1 MLTRL
6 VTPPAIEPISLT
18 EAKKHL
24 RLAITDADA
33 ANYTDEDA
41 KITALITS
49 AREHVETVTRRALI
63 TQTWD
68 AVIDEFPA
76 TKEISLPYPPLQ
88 SVTSISYLNT
98 DGNSATFTDYA
109 ADLFGHKIKL
119 NYECEWPE
127 TRDESVITI
136 RFVCGYGLTAA
147 TVPASIRQAMLLI
160 IGHLYANPE
169 ATLSANLSGSNVTL
183 LPLGVDSL
191 LSGFRRWEF

>member
-1 MLTRL
+1 MLTRI

-24 RLAITDADA
+24 RLVITDADA
-33 ANYTDEDA
+33 ATYTDEDA
-41 KITALITS
+41 KITALIVS
-49 AREHVETVTRRALI
+49 AREYVETVTRRALI

-68 AVIDEFPA
+68 AVIDDFPA

-88 SVTSISYLNT
+88 SVTSVSYLNT
-98 DGNSATFTDYA
+98 DGNAASFTDFT

-119 NYECEWPE
+119 NYESEWPE

-136 RFVCGYGLTAA
+136 RFICGYGATADA
-147 TVPASIRQAMLLI
+147 VPVSIRQAMLLL
-160 IGHLYANPE
+160 IGHWHLNPE
-169 ATLSANLSGSNVTL
+169 ATALNQRGASTEL

-191 LSGFRRWEF
+191 LSGYRRWEF